1 MNRLDFGLLV
11 SYSKVEHRMILTES
25 VVKCYNSHCAR
36 YVALRGTKQGPSS
49 IAAILALYL
58 PVKRHSNVYSTV

>member
-25 VVKCYNSHCAR
+25 VVKYYNSHCAR
-36 YVALRGTKQGPSS
+36 LRSVTWNKTRSEFDCGNIG
-49 IAAILALYL
+49 AIPPREEA
-58 PVKRHSNVYSTV
+58 